1 MVKKMN
7 ANIEYARNEI
17 QRINESIIDLTE
29 KENQLVSE
37 GGYLQWLEGMCRWG
51 ESNKKGKQISMII
64 INRSF
69 ELIIQEDIIKMRVKE
84 HNELS
89 TELSR
94 IEKNIHDLS

>member
-1 MVKKMN
+1 VNNLERDIRQKDDMVKKMN

-29 KENQLVSE
+29 KENQL
-37 GGYLQWLEGMCRWG
+37 
-51 ESNKKGKQISMII
+51 
-64 INRSF
+64 
-69 ELIIQEDIIKMRVKE
+69 EDIIKMRVKE